1 MDDSKPPNY
10 QAPFMLPSGA
20 TEIALV
26 RHGASAAH
34 EPEATFGLVDGH
46 SDPPLAARGHEQS
59 LRLADRLRLEPIAA
73 LFITPLTR
81 TAETAAPLVRHTGL
95 KPVVVP
101 ELREIHLGLWEANG
115 GLQRHDPD
123 RAALRARVLEEQD
136 WGLIPGAERNP
147 EFGVRVKAGLDKVA
161 AATGPDRLGVAIVHG
176 GVIAQACHAIT
187 GSRPFAFIATQNCSI
202 TRLIRLSSGRWIL
215 QVYNDTA
222 HLDAR

>member
-1 MDDSKPPNY
+1 VDDNKPNY
-10 QAPFMLPSGA
+10 QAPFKLPRDA
-20 TEIALV
+20 TEVALV

-34 EPEATFGLVDGH
+34 EPDATFGLVDGH
-46 SDPPLAARGHEQS
+46 SDPPLAARGHEQAR
-59 LRLADRLRLEPIAA
+59 RLAERLRLEPVAA
-73 LFITPLTR
+73 LFVTPLMR

-95 KPVVVP
+95 TPVVVP
-101 ELREIHLGLWEANG
+101 ELREIHLGVWEADG
-115 GLQRHDPD
+115 GFQRHDPE

-147 EFGVRVKAGLDKVA
+147 EFGLRVQAGLEKVA

-187 GSRPFAFIATQNCSI
+187 GSQPFAFIATQNCSI
-202 TRLIRLSSGRWIL
+202 TRLIRLEDGRWIL